1 MKGSIPR
8 VPLMDPFKGY
18 YKGTIRDLRMSGHL
32 RAELCLSRPSAPA
45 RVRAAY
51 NTGQKRDPL
60 SRGTTAQRVQV
71 SSWYILIGYLGGSK
85 YIP

>member
-8 VPLMDPFKGY
+8 VPLMGPFKGY

-32 RAELCLSRPSAPA
+32 RAELCLSWPSAPA

-51 NTGQKRDPL
+51 KTGQKRDPPQGGRL
-60 SRGTTAQRVQV
+60 PK
-71 SSWYILIGYLGGSK
+71 GSK
-85 YIP
+85 YHHGIYL